1 MFCSVKSSTQ
11 IYDIWTLVL
20 LPTVTRK
27 LQASSTHHQYVSCI
41 YIRSKDKSSVDGL
54 KRISVARSN
63 DSDKVARWSGKC
75 IILMNKEEWIHLD
88 WLHTRQSLQA
98 CVSFYENHFR
108 ISIAR
113 IQLWIALQGDSL
125 IHFSVIFLFLK
136 FFFFFGTTGPLYLFC
151 AYMNNVKHI
160 PIYRKM
166 IYSNGDHPIMPVV
179 CSWSSQ
185 LKFLQEE
192 GSQYCQRFILGFLLV
207 LFFFFFSALKQALA
221 YVLYVQR

>member
-136 FFFFFGTTGPLYLFC
+136 FFFFLAQLVHCTSF
-151 AYMNNVKHI
+151 VHI
-160 PIYRKM
+160 W
-166 IYSNGDHPIMPVV
+166 IM
-179 CSWSSQ
+179 WNTY
-185 LKFLQEE
+185 
-192 GSQYCQRFILGFLLV
+192 QYIGRWYTVMEIIP
-207 LFFFFFSALKQALA
+207 
-221 YVLYVQR
+221 